1 MRSGASHREDHW
13 GRAVTTTLEP
23 QGGAGAGQKGLKGG
37 ALGLLSSTV
46 IGISSVA
53 PAYSLASA
61 LGFVVLDVGVRSP
74 AVMLLAFVPMLLVAF
89 AYQQLNKEM
98 PDCGSTFTWST
109 KAFGPRT
116 GWMGGWGILA
126 ADIIVM
132 ANLGAI
138 AGQYMFLLVG
148 ANGLAAST
156 LWSTVG
162 GVAWIVVMT
171 AICYCGIEIS
181 AMIQYG
187 LLIIEVVMLA
197 VFSVVA
203 LVKSGNNTAP
213 AGHLHPSLSWF
224 NPLGVHS
231 FSALTA
237 GLLTAIFIYWG
248 WDTALSLNEETKDK
262 GKVPGQAAVIST
274 LILLATYLLVSTA
287 ATAFAGVGTKGIGLG
302 NANNSGDVLS
312 VLGTAVF
319 GAHGFGHVLA
329 KLLVLMVLS
338 SSAAST
344 LTTIMPTA
352 RTSLSMAAYRAIP
365 DRFATMQR
373 RFLTPSWSTIGMG
386 IVSIVFYVVMEKLS
400 TNVLTDT
407 IDAIGLMI
415 AFYYGMTGFACAWW
429 FRRDLRNSTKDL
441 FLKGIFPFLGG
452 LILLL
457 FFVKGV
463 SYDWTTAS
471 SYSVWHMPFPPHW
484 HIGGAFLTGVG
495 ALLLGVVLM
504 EIYRHISPAF
514 FRGETLNR
522 DTPILVPELDNRE
535 LATVLGQESVLD
547 EDPLPPIG
555 SVSPNEEEIP

>member
-1 MRSGASHREDHW
+1 M
-13 GRAVTTTLEP
+13 AVTLEP
-23 QGGAGAGQKGLKGG
+23 PGSGSAAAGQKGLKNS
-37 ALGLLSSTV
+37 AIGLLSSTV

-98 PDCGSTFTWST
+98 PDCGSTFTWGT

-138 AGQYMFLLVG
+138 AGQYMFLLFG
-148 ANGLAAST
+148 AKGLAASAF
-156 LWSTVG
+156 WSTFG

-171 AICYCGIEIS
+171 LICYAGIEIS
-181 AMIQYG
+181 ARIQYA
-187 LLIIEVVMLA
+187 LLIIEVIMLG

-203 LVKSGNNTAP
+203 LVKAGNNTAP
-213 AGHLHPSLSWF
+213 AGHLHPALSWF
-224 NPLGVHS
+224 NPFGVHS
-231 FSALTA
+231 FSGLTA

-248 WDTALSLNEETKDK
+248 WDTAISLNEETKEK

-274 LILLATYLLVSTA
+274 LILLVTYLLVSTA
-287 ATAFAGVGTKGIGLG
+287 ATAFAGVGTKGVGLG
-302 NANNSGDVLS
+302 NPNNSGDVLS

-319 GAHGFGHVLA
+319 GAHGFGYLLA
-329 KLLVLMVLS
+329 KLLILMVLS

-352 RTSLSMAAYRAIP
+352 RTTLSMAAYGAIP
-365 DRFATMQR
+365 DKFANIQR
-373 RFLTPSWSTIGMG
+373 RFLTPSWSTMGMG
-386 IVSIVFYVVMEKLS
+386 LVSIIFYVVMEKVS
-400 TNVLTDT
+400 TSVLTDT

-463 SYDWTTAS
+463 TYDWTPVS
-471 SYSVWHMPFPPHW
+471 SFSVWHMPFSPHW
-484 HIGGAFLTGVG
+484 YIGGAFLTGVG
-495 ALLLGVVLM
+495 ALVLGVILM
-504 EIYRHISPAF
+504 EIYRHVNPPF
-514 FRGETLNR
+514 FKGRTLNK
-522 DTPILVPELDNRE
+522 DTPILVPELDPAALAATLGAEGAVDIDDPTDDDPEPGE
-535 LATVLGQESVLD
+535 LR
-547 EDPLPPIG
+547 
-555 SVSPNEEEIP
+555 

>member
-1 MRSGASHREDHW
+1 L
-13 GRAVTTTLEP
+13 TTTLEP
-23 QGGAGAGQKGLKGG
+23 QGSGSASGDKGLKGG

-61 LGFVVLDVGVRSP
+61 LGFVVLDVGVHSP
-74 AVMLLAFVPMLLVAF
+74 AVMILAFVPMLLVAF

-148 ANGLAAST
+148 ANGLASSQAWET
-156 LWSTVG
+156 FG
-162 GVAWIVVMT
+162 GVAWIIVMC
-171 AICYCGIEIS
+171 AICYAGIEIS

-187 LLIIEVVMLA
+187 LLVIEVVMLA
-197 VFSVVA
+197 VFSIVA
-203 LVKSGNNTAP
+203 LTKSANNTAP
-213 AGHLHPSLSWF
+213 PGHLHVAAAWF
-224 NPLGVHS
+224 NPFGVHS
-231 FSALTA
+231 FSALTS
-237 GLLTAIFIYWG
+237 GLLLAIFIYWG
-248 WDTALSLNEETKDK
+248 WDTAISLNEETKDS

-274 LILLATYLLVSTA
+274 LILLVTYVLVSTA
-287 ATAFAGVGTKGIGLG
+287 ATSFAGVGTKGLGLG
-302 NANNSGDVLS
+302 NPNNSGDVLS
-312 VLGTAVF
+312 VLGSAVF

-365 DRFATMQR
+365 AKFATIQR
-373 RFLTPSWSTIGMG
+373 RFLTPSWSTIGMAV
-386 IVSIVFYVVMEKLS
+386 VSVVFYVGMELVS
-400 TNVLTDT
+400 TNVLSDT

-415 AFYYGMTGFACAWW
+415 AFYYGMTGFACVWW
-429 FRRDLRNSTKDL
+429 FRRDLRNSTKEL

-463 SYDWTTAS
+463 TYDWTAAS
-471 SYSVWHMPFPPHW
+471 SYSVWHMSFPPHW
-484 HIGGAFLTGVG
+484 IIGGAFLTGVG
-495 ALLLGVVLM
+495 ALLLGVILM
-504 EIYRHISPAF
+504 EVYRHVNPPF
-514 FRGETLNR
+514 FKGVTLNK
-522 DTPILVPELDNRE
+522 DTPILVPELDSADLVR
-535 LATVLGQESVLD
+535 VLQEEGVTPKDGPDSAPTEGD
-547 EDPLPPIG
+547 R
-555 SVSPNEEEIP
+555 S

>member
-1 MRSGASHREDHW
+1 M
-13 GRAVTTTLEP
+13 TTIEEAPGT
-23 QGGAGAGQKGLKGG
+23 AAGQKGLKGD

-61 LGFVVLDVGVRSP
+61 LGFVVLDVGVHSP
-74 AVMLLAFVPMLLVAF
+74 AVMILAFVPMLLVAF
-89 AYQQLNKEM
+89 AYQQLNREM
-98 PDCGSTFTWST
+98 PDCGSTFTWAT

-148 ANGLAAST
+148 ANGLAASQT
-156 LWSTVG
+156 WQTVG
-162 GVAWIVVMT
+162 GVAWIVVMC
-171 AICYCGIEIS
+171 AICYAGIEIS
-181 AMIQYG
+181 AMIQYA
-187 LLIIEVVMLA
+187 LLIIEVVMLG

-203 LVKSGNNTAP
+203 LTKSANNTAP
-213 AGHLHPSLSWF
+213 AGHLHVAWSWF
-224 NPLGVHS
+224 NPFGVHS
-231 FSALTA
+231 FSGLTA
-237 GLLTAIFIYWG
+237 GLLLAIFIYWG
-248 WDTALSLNEETKDK
+248 WDTAISLNEETKDA

-274 LILLATYLLVSTA
+274 LILLGTYVLVSTA
-287 ATAFAGVGTKGIGLG
+287 ATSFAGVGTKGLGLG
-302 NANNSGDVLS
+302 NPNNSGDVLS
-312 VLGTAVF
+312 VLGSAVF
-319 GAHGFGHVLA
+319 GTHGFGHVLA

-365 DRFATMQR
+365 DKFATIQK
-373 RFLTPSWSTIGMG
+373 RFLTPSWSTVGMALAS
-386 IVSIVFYVVMEKLS
+386 VVFYVGMELIS
-400 TNVLTDT
+400 TNVLSDT

-415 AFYYGMTGFACAWW
+415 AFYYGMTGFACVWW
-429 FRRDLRNSTKDL
+429 FRRDLRNSTREL

-463 SYDWTTAS
+463 TYDWTAAS
-471 SYSVWHMPFPPHW
+471 SYSVWHLTFPPHW
-484 HIGGAFLTGVG
+484 QIGGAFLTGVG

-504 EIYRHISPAF
+504 EVYRHINPPF
-514 FRGETLNR
+514 FKGATLNR
-522 DTPILVPELDNRE
+522 DTPILVPEVDPAA
-535 LATVLGQESVLD
+535 LAATLAAEGVVDGTTAPIQED
-547 EDPLPPIG
+547 
-555 SVSPNEEEIP
+555 

>member
-1 MRSGASHREDHW
+1 M
-13 GRAVTTTLEP
+13 TTTIDP
-23 QGGAGAGQKGLKGG
+23 PPGAAAGQKGLKGN
-37 ALGLLSSTV
+37 AIGLVSSTV

-98 PDCGSTFTWST
+98 PDCGSTFTWAT

-148 ANGLAAST
+148 ANGLAASAGWT
-156 LWSTVG
+156 TFA
-162 GVAWIVVMT
+162 GVAWIVVMC
-171 AICYCGIEIS
+171 AICYAGIEIS
-181 AMIQYG
+181 AIIQYV
-187 LLIIEVVMLA
+187 LLVIEVVMLA

-203 LVKSGNNTAP
+203 LVKSENDSAP
-213 AGHLHPSLSWF
+213 AGHLHPALSWF
-224 NPLGVHS
+224 NPFGVGS
-231 FSALTA
+231 FSTLTA

-248 WDTALSLNEETKDK
+248 WDTAISLNEETRDK

-274 LILLATYLLVSTA
+274 LILLVTYLLVSTA
-287 ATAFAGVGTKGIGLG
+287 ATAFAGVGGKGIGLG
-302 NANNSGDVLS
+302 NTNNSSDVLS

-329 KLLVLMVLS
+329 KLLILMVLS

-352 RTSLSMAAYRAIP
+352 RTTLSMAAYRAIP
-365 DRFATMQR
+365 DRFATIQR
-373 RFLTPSWSTIGMG
+373 RFQTPSWSTIGMG
-386 IVSIVFYVVMEKLS
+386 VVSIIFYVVLEKLS
-400 TNVLTDT
+400 QNVLSDT
-407 IDAIGLMI
+407 ISAIGLMI

-429 FRRDLRNSTKDL
+429 FRRDLRNSAKDL

-452 LILLL
+452 AILLA
-457 FFVKGV
+457 FFVYGA
-463 SYDWTTAS
+463 YEDWKAS
-471 SYSVWHMPFPPHW
+471 SGTSYWTLPFSPHW
-484 HIGGAFLTGVG
+484 AIGGIFLTGIG
-495 ALLLGVVLM
+495 ALVLGVVLM
-504 EIYRHISPAF
+504 EIYRFVNPPF
-514 FRGETLNR
+514 FKGVTLNR
-522 DTPILVPELDNRE
+522 NTPIVVPEVDNRE
-535 LATVLGQESVLD
+535 LAAMLDADGTVPPPTGPSLTK
-547 EDPLPPIG
+547 ED
-555 SVSPNEEEIP
+555 

>member
-1 MRSGASHREDHW
+1 L
-13 GRAVTTTLEP
+13 TTTIEP
-23 QGGAGAGQKGLKGG
+23 SHGTAAGEKGLKSG

-61 LGFVVLDVGVRSP
+61 LGFVVLDVGVHSP
-74 AVMLLAFVPMLLVAF
+74 AVMILAFVPMLLVAF
-89 AYQQLNKEM
+89 AYQQLNKDM

-156 LWSTVG
+156 FWVTFA
-162 GVAWIVVMT
+162 GVAWIIFMC

-187 LLIIEVVMLA
+187 LLIIEVVMLL

-203 LVKSGNNTAP
+203 LEKASNNTAP
-213 AGHLHPSLSWF
+213 AGHLHVSLGWF
-224 NPLGVHS
+224 NPFGVHS
-231 FSALTA
+231 FSALTS
-237 GLLTAIFIYWG
+237 GLLLAIFIYWG
-248 WDTALSLNEETKDK
+248 WDTAVSLNEETKDK
-262 GKVPGQAAVIST
+262 SKVPGQAAVIST
-274 LILLATYLLVSTA
+274 LILLATYVLVSTA
-287 ATAFAGVGTKGIGLG
+287 ATAFAGVGTKTKYGLG
-302 NANNSGDVLS
+302 NPANSGDVLS
-312 VLGTAVF
+312 VLGGAVF
-319 GAHGFGHVLA
+319 GAHGFGHLLA
-329 KLLVLMVLS
+329 KLLILMVLS

-352 RTSLSMAAYRAIP
+352 RTTLSMAAYRAIP
-365 DRFATMQR
+365 ARFATIQR
-373 RFLTPSWSTIGMG
+373 RFLTPSWSTIGMA
-386 IVSIVFYVVMEKLS
+386 IVSVAFYVGMEAVS
-400 TNVLTDT
+400 TNVLSDT

-415 AFYYGMTGFACAWW
+415 AFYYGMTGFACAWY
-429 FRRDLRNSTKDL
+429 FRRDLGNSTKDFL
-441 FLKGIFPFLGG
+441 LKGLFPFLGG

-463 SYDWTTAS
+463 TYDWTAAS
-471 SYSVWHMPFPPHW
+471 SYSVWYMSFPPHW
-484 HIGGAFLTGVG
+484 DIGGAFLTGVG

-504 EIYRHISPAF
+504 EVYRHINPPF
-514 FRGETLNR
+514 FRGETLNK
-522 DTPILVPELDNRE
+522 DTPILVPDLDPAALAQTLQTDGLAAKKEEL
-535 LATVLGQESVLD
+535 
-547 EDPLPPIG
+547 P
-555 SVSPNEEEIP
+555 